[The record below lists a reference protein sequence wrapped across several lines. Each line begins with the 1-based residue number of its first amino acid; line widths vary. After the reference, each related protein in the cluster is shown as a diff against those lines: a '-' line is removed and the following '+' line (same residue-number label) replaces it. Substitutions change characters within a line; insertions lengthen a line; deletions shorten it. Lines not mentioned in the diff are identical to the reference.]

1 MQIALGGTPCHT
13 IPTPN
18 LNLRIII
25 IKKKEEKSKKAQKY
39 IIIRG
44 INSYSHHYNHQYNDD
59 AIQSNNEI
67 KTIISTNP

>member
-25 IKKKEEKSKKAQKY
+25 KKKEEKSTQKY
-39 IIIRG
+39 NIRG
-44 INSYSHHYNHQYNDD
+44 INSHHYNHQYNDD